1 MSLIKKIFIP
11 LVLFNLISIILFYN
25 AYAYYS
31 KNLPNIHEIIN
42 YKPKTITKIYDKN
55 NKLIGLFFDEKRE
68 FRNINKIPPTITRRK
83 NPVKV
88 AFLYVSNILFGCFA
102 PKF

>member
-1 MSLIKKIFIP
+1 MSLIKKILIP

-25 AYAYYS
+25 AYIYYS
-31 KNLPNIHEIIN
+31 KNLPDIHEIIN

-68 FRNINKIPPTITRRK
+68 FR
-83 NPVKV
+83 
-88 AFLYVSNILFGCFA
+88 ILI
-102 PKF
+102 KYHQQ